1 MIEEAKKAGV
11 CVSEALMEDTKVK
24 HMEGFF
30 KGVRDI
36 NIYYQYWLPENTPK
50 AVLLIVHGLA
60 EHSGRY
66 TNLVNRLVPKGYAV
80 YGLDHIG
87 HGKSD
92 GIRVYAERFEEFT
105 ETLKTYVDMIKGWQP
120 EKPIFLVGHSMG
132 GLISAAFLLDH
143 QAELVGAVLSGP
155 CVKVPDN
162 VSPAVIVLGKILS
175 ALMPRLGLIGLEKEG
190 VSRDPDVVQAYMN
203 DPLVYKGKTTAR
215 LAAGM
220 LKVMQRVSTEAVQI
234 TLPILIVQGGADRLV
249 SPEGAWML
257 YNAVSSADK
266 SIQIYPGL
274 YHEVFNEPE
283 HDRVLHDV
291 EIWLETHSGA

>member
-1 MIEEAKKAGV
+1 M
-11 CVSEALMEDTKVK
+11 K
-24 HMEGFF
+24 HIEGFF
-30 KGVRDI
+30 KGVRDT
-36 NIYYQYWLPENTPK
+36 NIYYQCWLPENTTK
-50 AVLLIVHGLA
+50 AVLLVVHGLA

-66 TNLVNRLVPKGYAV
+66 MNLVNRIVPKGYAV
-80 YGLDHIG
+80 HGIDHVG

-92 GIRVYAERFEEFT
+92 GIRVYVERFEEFT
-105 ETLKTYVDMIKGWQP
+105 EILKTYVDMIKGWQP
-120 EKPIFLVGHSMG
+120 EKPIFIVGHSMG

-143 QAELVGAVLSGP
+143 QTGLTGAILSGP
-155 CVKVPDN
+155 SVKVPDN
-162 VSPAVIVLGKILS
+162 ISPAVIVVGKILS

-215 LAAGM
+215 LAAEI
-220 LKVMQRVSTEAVQI
+220 LKGMQRVGAEAAQI
-234 TLPILIVQGGADRLV
+234 TLPILIVQGGADRIV
-249 SPEGAWML
+249 SPEGARML

-283 HDRVLHDV
+283 HDRVLDDV
-291 EIWLETHSGA
+291 EIWLEVHSIV

>member
-1 MIEEAKKAGV
+1 
-11 CVSEALMEDTKVK
+11 MEDTHVK
-24 HMEGFF
+24 HIEGFF
-30 KGVRDI
+30 KGVRDT
-36 NIYYQYWLPENTPK
+36 NIYYQCWLPKNTPT
-50 AVLLIVHGLA
+50 AVLLVVHGLA

-66 TNLVNRLVPKGYAV
+66 MNLVNRLVPKGYAV
-80 YGLDHIG
+80 YGIDHIG

-92 GIRVYAERFEEFT
+92 GIRVYVDRFEEFT

-120 EKPIFLVGHSMG
+120 EKPIFLIGHSMG
-132 GLISAAFLLDH
+132 GLISAVFLLDH
-143 QAELVGAVLSGP
+143 QAGLTGAILSGP
-155 CVKVPDN
+155 SVKVPDN
-162 VSPAVIVLGKILS
+162 ISPAVIVVGKILS

-190 VSRDPDVVQAYMN
+190 VSRDQDVVQAYMN

-220 LKVMQRVSTEAVQI
+220 LKGMQRVSAEAAQI
-234 TLPILIVQGGADRLV
+234 TLPILIVQGGADRIV
-249 SPEGAWML
+249 SPEGARML

-283 HDRVLHDV
+283 HDRVLNDV
-291 EIWLETHSGA
+291 EIWLKAHSGV